1 MIIEIEVLDFM
12 RFLTPPIGAA
22 ELAAISH
29 ATLSGLYFEEG
40 FEIEEGELLA
50 VLFNDK
56 GTCEIVAPASGVL
69 ISLRYEEG
77 STVALEAVLTKIQTD
92 R

>member
-1 MIIEIEVLDFM
+1 M
-12 RFLTPPIGAA
+12 R
-22 ELAAISH
+22 SKRV
-29 ATLSGLYFEEG
+29 SC
-40 FEIEEGELLA
+40 LL
-50 VLFNDK
+50 VLFSGK

>member
-1 MIIEIEVLDFM
+1 MIIEMEVLDLM
-12 RFLTPPIGAA
+12 RFLTPPTGAE
-22 ELAAISH
+22 ELAATSH
-29 ATLSGLYFEEG
+29 ATLYDLYFEEG
-40 FEIEEGELLA
+40 NEIEESELFA